1 MPEISPLLRKGAI
14 IMLDPTTG
22 IPLGT
27 IPLQYNP
34 ESITRSLKPQSVG
47 EEPDRTEIL
56 RLKGPAIE
64 TIKCTVEIDATDLLA
79 SGDPSTLSFGIQPQL
94 AQLEMLI
101 YPSSLELI
109 ANEVLSLIGTIEIL
123 PMESALTLFA
133 WNTTRIT
140 PVRIT
145 DLEVTEEAFDPRLNP
160 IRAKVSLGMRVLS
173 VSDVSFLSPG
183 GRPVHGV
190 PDREG
195 SPRAAGLRRRWVD
208 TALATL
214 VKAAAGTGAT
224 TNQNSRYY
232 GAAVQTYTRP
242 DGVQVVYLA
251 RRIIPQPTVYASVQ
265 SYVVVDGDRL
275 DNLAAKYLG
284 DPTLYWMICDA
295 NGATDPDSLTAQVG
309 RAILVPIASALPANA
324 RNG

>member
-47 EEPDRTEIL
+47 DEPDRTEIL

-173 VSDVSFLSPG
+173 VSDVSFLSP
-183 GRPVHGV
+183 
-190 PDREG
+190 
-195 SPRAAGLRRRWVD
+195 AGALYMVYQIEKE
-208 TALATL
+208 ALAL
-214 VKAAAGTGAT
+214 LFG
-224 TNQNSRYY
+224 
-232 GAAVQTYTRP
+232 
-242 DGVQVVYLA
+242 
-251 RRIIPQPTVYASVQ
+251 
-265 SYVVVDGDRL
+265 
-275 DNLAAKYLG
+275 
-284 DPTLYWMICDA
+284 
-295 NGATDPDSLTAQVG
+295 
-309 RAILVPIASALPANA
+309 
-324 RNG
+324 